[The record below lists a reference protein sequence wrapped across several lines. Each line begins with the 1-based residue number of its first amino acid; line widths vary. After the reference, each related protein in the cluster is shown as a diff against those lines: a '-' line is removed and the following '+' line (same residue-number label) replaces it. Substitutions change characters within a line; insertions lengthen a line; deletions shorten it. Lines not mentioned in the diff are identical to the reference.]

1 MRPSDWWTLLP
12 LRGIA
17 TGKSRLAAVLDA
29 KARAALNRHL
39 LMHTLEVIEAWQ
51 GDLARC
57 VVVSPCEEA
66 LACARAA
73 GAQAWREPA
82 GGDLNAALT
91 FGAAAVVARGGAKL
105 LVVACDLP
113 RLSAAA
119 LSAFAEPAAATGCAA
134 IAPDRAGS
142 GTNAMALDADAQDIF
157 HFGMNSCA
165 RHRAAL
171 ARTGYRSIC
180 FARDELAFDLDM
192 PQDYAEWMT
201 QRDARIPRGISPPG
215 ESHMEEAGQ

>member
-1 MRPSDWWTLLP
+1 MRPSGWWTLLP
-12 LRGIA
+12 VSGIA
-17 TGKSRLAAVLDA
+17 SGKSRLAAVLDA

-39 LMHTLEVIEAWQ
+39 LTHTLAVIDAWQ

-57 VVVSPCEEA
+57 VVVSPCDEA

-73 GAQAWREPA
+73 GAQGLREPA

-91 FGAAAVVARGGAKL
+91 FGAAAVVARGGVKL

-119 LSAFAEPAAATGCAA
+119 LSGFAEFAAATGCAA

-142 GTNAMALDADAQDIF
+142 GTNALALDADARNIF
-157 HFGMNSCA
+157 HFGADSFV
-165 RHRAAL
+165 RHLDAFAH
-171 ARTGYRSIC
+171 AGCRSIRYE
-180 FARDELAFDLDM
+180 RDELAFDLDL
-192 PQDYAEWMT
+192 PQDYAEWMA
-201 QRDARIPRGISPPG
+201 QRDARIPRGILPPG
-215 ESHMEEAGQ
+215 ESHMGEAGL